1 VIQPSSQ
8 DSKIR
13 FITAPGTGLSAA
25 DEWRIAAEVRQVL
38 RQGLTMTPVDLPTV
52 DLPTNFPFTV
62 FKGLGSGS
70 SQVIALP
77 LHLSGA
83 SLPASG
89 LQSLTQSFI
98 GSSGF
103 AFAVSKEYLITDDI
117 HDHRHPINLGAIRE
131 AIRSRPVPLPGAT
144 YHLHFSSG
152 PTLTFKNGGIEISGQ
167 VEAETSTFWA
177 PNGYIKFK
185 QLVTLVLDTSTQTA
199 KLEQVG
205 EPEVSVSWDLRLFG
219 LSPSKAATIIKSEI
233 EKALSASADPI
244 KRVFINVRSALV
256 EGLRTLDSFAAA
268 SYTAV
273 EITPDDCV
281 IVRGEIGSITIG
293 WGDDIPHIRVRRR
306 PPVVDIA
313 ETHQGAAFTAFR
325 SWIPGGRIDRFIWS
339 WVEHAGPYYDIWSGT
354 AKSFT
359 DEHRFIL
366 PKPAGITEMS
376 QICLRVEG
384 TRIIAGGQEE
394 AIAGGSTCQIPQPEF
409 AIDVPSWWE
418 PVTLPV
424 WRPDLADTMILRGAI
439 AGHISV
445 TPHAPGQ
452 ETFSRNTLVY
462 FADWR
467 SEKPLDNL
475 SIALTRVRKSSALMV
490 IVILPAG
497 TFDSSRREFESRLPS
512 AREFGATFQFS
523 EDDEEGWTRT
533 FAVARTPSVYLV
545 NARGEFVWKHEGE
558 PDPKVLATALD
569 QHLVPTQAS
578 RFRPLRLT
586 VSPGDFAPDILF
598 KDDDRREFALHR
610 FRGRQN
616 VLLNFCQSW
625 SAPCVTELSRLQ
637 RLHQAGRGAPFI
649 VSFHGGKNSKGLNEI
664 RKRLGLSFSLV
675 QDSRQ
680 RIARRYGVGCW
691 PTTIMVDADGRVEHV
706 QFGIGHE
713 NELLPVREQSNP
725 DGLRA

>member
-1 VIQPSSQ
+1 
-8 DSKIR
+8 
-13 FITAPGTGLSAA
+13 
-25 DEWRIAAEVRQVL
+25 
-38 RQGLTMTPVDLPTV
+38 
-52 DLPTNFPFTV
+52 
-62 FKGLGSGS
+62 
-70 SQVIALP
+70 
-77 LHLSGA
+77 
-83 SLPASG
+83 
-89 LQSLTQSFI
+89 
-98 GSSGF
+98 
-103 AFAVSKEYLITDDI
+103 
-117 HDHRHPINLGAIRE
+117 
-131 AIRSRPVPLPGAT
+131 
-144 YHLHFSSG
+144 
-152 PTLTFKNGGIEISGQ
+152 
-167 VEAETSTFWA
+167 
-177 PNGYIKFK
+177 
-185 QLVTLVLDTSTQTA
+185 
-199 KLEQVG
+199 
-205 EPEVSVSWDLRLFG
+205 
-219 LSPSKAATIIKSEI
+219 
-233 EKALSASADPI
+233 
-244 KRVFINVRSALV
+244 
-256 EGLRTLDSFAAA
+256 
-268 SYTAV
+268 
-273 EITPDDCV
+273 
-281 IVRGEIGSITIG
+281 
-293 WGDDIPHIRVRRR
+293 
-306 PPVVDIA
+306 
-313 ETHQGAAFTAFR
+313 
-325 SWIPGGRIDRFIWS
+325 
-339 WVEHAGPYYDIWSGT
+339 
-354 AKSFT
+354 
-359 DEHRFIL
+359 
-366 PKPAGITEMS
+366 
-376 QICLRVEG
+376 
-384 TRIIAGGQEE
+384 
-394 AIAGGSTCQIPQPEF
+394 
-409 AIDVPSWWE
+409 
-418 PVTLPV
+418 
-424 WRPDLADTMILRGAI
+424 
-439 AGHISV
+439 
-445 TPHAPGQ
+445 
-452 ETFSRNTLVY
+452 
-462 FADWR
+462 
-467 SEKPLDNL
+467 
-475 SIALTRVRKSSALMV
+475 MV

-558 PDPKVLATALD
+558 PDPKVLSTALD